1 MVEEN
6 ELNTFISKFKQLWKF
21 GLAAHLDLD
30 SSNGKAWVG
39 LFFILEMHQ
48 VLFVIIQIE
57 VKLFRRLEIVL
68 QNKDEEIE
76 ELLLEK
82 VKIMRL
88 IQKK

>member
-1 MVEEN
+1 MTLILVMEK
-6 ELNTFISKFKQLWKF
+6 L
-21 GLAAHLDLD
+21 GL
-30 SSNGKAWVG
+30 V
-39 LFFILEMHQ
+39 FVFILEMHQ
-48 VLFVIIQIE
+48 VLYVIIQIE